1 MKRTINSL
9 GNIIHRTPWWA
20 VGLGGLF
27 IFLLLAVFTVPFNV
41 IRLSDAGATP
51 AENRAI
57 QREIDRSFGN
67 SAINVAERVVRT
79 MSERATD
86 PARREELEQALR
98 DLEEARADLMT
109 RQNEIDESAKVVRQE
124 TEQNQRAERELR
136 AAALADRNAAKSR
149 LAELRAA
156 RKAAK
161 KAQQQ
166 AGTEDAAILAD
177 FDRDI
182 REAEAAYDAANQY
195 ARDVRNSKVVPTTP
209 DSDAASKPKL
219 SPAPDKTKT
228 TTISIS
234 TADGLKFE
242 STKREQSI
250 KGDITLAEPDSA
262 ALALNDQN
270 AALPP
275 VSPAMRDEIRR
286 HVASDVKRL
295 GIGSA
300 LIVAFIPL
308 FIMLLIAKFYIGR
321 SRRAQEVAKVKT
333 AEAESANVN
342 RQIVEAKLMA
352 LQAQVEPHFL
362 YNTLANVQA
371 LTEVDPAQANQM
383 TGHLIQ
389 YLRAALPKMRENTST
404 VGQELDLVR
413 AYLNILKMRMGARLE
428 FGINVPDALL
438 SLPFPPL
445 MLPSL
450 VENAIKHGLEPQREG
465 GRIDVSA
472 EKVGEGSEAMIRLVV
487 VDTGRGLTNAP
498 VQAGGGVGLTNIRE
512 RLLALFGSRG
522 KLILESN
529 QPKGVRAVIEVP
541 AAGSS
546 LFGLGSAGA
555 DNNFVATTA
564 ATNIAQPLMQPAPN
578 WRARTLRAA
587 ARTHNVWLELLVK
600 LFVGVV
606 AVLGVMFVV
615 GMIGIAAGLIPLNIG
630 SAKLG
635 GMEGIAIGTIVLA
648 LAFGLISIAVL
659 VVLAI
664 IYGLSFILVGIAIG
678 IPVLIVLSLFPALI
692 PLAIVGFVLYWFW
705 WRKRR
710 KQPEYTK

>member
-404 VGQELDLVR
+404 VGQELELVR

>member
-1 MKRTINSL
+1 
-9 GNIIHRTPWWA
+9 
-20 VGLGGLF
+20 
-27 IFLLLAVFTVPFNV
+27 
-41 IRLSDAGATP
+41 
-51 AENRAI
+51 
-57 QREIDRSFGN
+57 
-67 SAINVAERVVRT
+67 
-79 MSERATD
+79 
-86 PARREELEQALR
+86 
-98 DLEEARADLMT
+98 
-109 RQNEIDESAKVVRQE
+109 
-124 TEQNQRAERELR
+124 
-136 AAALADRNAAKSR
+136 
-149 LAELRAA
+149 
-156 RKAAK
+156 
-161 KAQQQ
+161 
-166 AGTEDAAILAD
+166 
-177 FDRDI
+177 
-182 REAEAAYDAANQY
+182 
-195 ARDVRNSKVVPTTP
+195 
-209 DSDAASKPKL
+209 
-219 SPAPDKTKT
+219 
-228 TTISIS
+228 
-234 TADGLKFE
+234 
-242 STKREQSI
+242 
-250 KGDITLAEPDSA
+250 
-262 ALALNDQN
+262 
-270 AALPP
+270 
-275 VSPAMRDEIRR
+275 
-286 HVASDVKRL
+286 
-295 GIGSA
+295 
-300 LIVAFIPL
+300 
-308 FIMLLIAKFYIGR
+308 
-321 SRRAQEVAKVKT
+321 
-333 AEAESANVN
+333 
-342 RQIVEAKLMA
+342 
-352 LQAQVEPHFL
+352 
-362 YNTLANVQA
+362 
-371 LTEVDPAQANQM
+371 
-383 TGHLIQ
+383 
-389 YLRAALPKMRENTST
+389 
-404 VGQELDLVR
+404 LVR